1 MKIHGSLALKLC
13 LCAVAAA
20 PLAVA
25 TTPPTLSASP
35 SAVFF
40 EYNPPE
46 PMPLPV
52 FVTVTASNASTPTI
66 AAAISAGSGTP
77 VTLFPGPAVTGDK
90 LQVYYDNATFEQL
103 SSQPGVYTATI
114 TVTASGFTA
123 LKIPVT
129 LNIGGPLSIIPSATT
144 LSFFVPGPTS
154 QSVSLSAS
162 GGASIGFSVAFTTSG
177 GGNWLSVVSNQSYT
191 PATLTVTVNSLN
203 IAGGTY
209 QGAVTVTPT
218 SGNTTPLVIPITL
231 QVGPNTLTASPVSF
245 SFAYNAGGT
254 VPLAQV
260 LTLSSPVANDTYV
273 AQAVSNGDW
282 LLING
287 ATSNVSGTLPTDANL
302 NVTVNPAGLNIG
314 TYQGSITATDA
325 DNGTET
331 IPVTLTITAVSNVAN
346 PESLVFVTQ
355 LGQAAPRA
363 ALGDQRLWQRLVH
376 RHGRRIVDRNLRH
389 LRPGARRAHRHRRS
403 HRSAGGH
410 LHWHDYNRSEYS
422 YPAYPRYSDRIRE
435 SRTYHGFRRFCL
447 QLCRW

>member
-177 GGNWLSVVSNQSYT
+177 GGNWLSVVSNQSYML
-191 PATLTVTVNSLN
+191 ATLTVTVNSLN
-203 IAGGTY
+203 IA
-209 QGAVTVTPT
+209 
-218 SGNTTPLVIPITL
+218 
-231 QVGPNTLTASPVSF
+231 
-245 SFAYNAGGT
+245 
-254 VPLAQV
+254 
-260 LTLSSPVANDTYV
+260 
-273 AQAVSNGDW
+273 
-282 LLING
+282 
-287 ATSNVSGTLPTDANL
+287 
-302 NVTVNPAGLNIG
+302 
-314 TYQGSITATDA
+314 
-325 DNGTET
+325 
-331 IPVTLTITAVSNVAN
+331 
-346 PESLVFVTQ
+346 
-355 LGQAAPRA
+355 A
-363 ALGDQRLWQRLVH
+363 ALTRVPSRLLQH
-376 RHGRRIVDRNLRH
+376 PATP
-389 LRPGARRAHRHRRS
+389 RPWLYLSRCRS
-403 HRSAGGH
+403 G
-410 LHWHDYNRSEYS
+410 
-422 YPAYPRYSDRIRE
+422 RIR
-435 SRTYHGFRRFCL
+435 SPRVLFRSVLRITQAGRFL
-447 QLCRW
+447 WRKY